1 MSINQHPHTLAS
13 KRKRHAPVIDK
24 LVYVAVIG
32 GPLMTLPQIYS
43 IWMQHQKG
51 VSIVSWIGYMLT
63 GVIWLVY
70 GLKHREWPIII
81 LQLTWI
87 ALDLGVIVGLVLLK

>member
-1 MSINQHPHTLAS
+1 
-13 KRKRHAPVIDK
+13 
-24 LVYVAVIG
+24 VYVAVIG

-43 IWMQHQKG
+43 IWMEHQKG
-51 VSIVSWIGYMLT
+51 VSIVSWTGYMLT